1 MITEH
6 QLLQLATKAG
16 FSANGINTN
25 RVKLMLFAKYVWEA
39 ALASRKTGDNEKPE

>member
-6 QLLQLATKAG
+6 QLSQFATKAG
-16 FSANGINTN
+16 FGANGINTH
-25 RVKLMLFAKYVWEA
+25 REA